1 MILITLSFPVTKIS
15 HVYLVFYF
23 LKIVLILI
31 FLILRSSYCRREEE
45 KEKLELKVELN
56 HRRVQFND
64 IGQKRSP
71 SASILNDILKND
83 VPLELLKIA
92 KATTD
97 MEIEQIEREKEESQ
111 VSEKYQGLFPFPSPT
126 CVRNTLTIV
135 FFGKGKF
142 FH

>member
-1 MILITLSFPVTKIS
+1 MTLDPDPVTKIS
-15 HVYLVFYF
+15 HVYLVLYF
-23 LKIVLILI
+23 LKIVLI

>member
-1 MILITLSFPVTKIS
+1 MTLDPDPVTKIS

-97 MEIEQIEREKEESQ
+97 MEIEQIEREKEESR
-111 VSEKYQGLFPFPSPT
+111 VSEKYQGLT
-126 CVRNTLTIV
+126 VIVRTA
-135 FFGKGKF
+135 
-142 FH
+142 

>member
-1 MILITLSFPVTKIS
+1 MTLDPDPVTKIS
-15 HVYLVFYF
+15 HVYLVLYF
-23 LKIVLILI
+23 LKIVLI

-97 MEIEQIEREKEESQ
+97 MEIEQIEREKEESR
-111 VSEKYQGLFPFPSPT
+111 VSEKYQGLT
-126 CVRNTLTIV
+126 VIVRTA
-135 FFGKGKF
+135 
-142 FH
+142 

>member
-1 MILITLSFPVTKIS
+1 MDILPCISSKLYLFCSFCD
-15 HVYLVFYF
+15 L
-23 LKIVLILI
+23 LII
-31 FLILRSSYCRREEE
+31 PRREEE

-111 VSEKYQGLFPFPSPT
+111 VSESTRASFRSLLPP
-126 CVRNTLTIV
+126 VLEI
-135 FFGKGKF
+135 
-142 FH
+142 H

>member
-1 MILITLSFPVTKIS
+1 MTLDPDPVTKIS
-15 HVYLVFYF
+15 HVYLVLYF
-23 LKIVLILI
+23 LKIVLIL
-31 FLILRSSYCRREEE
+31 LILRSSYCRREEE

-111 VSEKYQGLFPFPSPT
+111 VSESTRASFPSLLPP
-126 CVRNTLTIV
+126 VLEI
-135 FFGKGKF
+135 
-142 FH
+142 H

>member
-1 MILITLSFPVTKIS
+1 MYILSCISSKLYLFCSFCD
-15 HVYLVFYF
+15 L
-23 LKIVLILI
+23 LII
-31 FLILRSSYCRREEE
+31 PRREEE

-111 VSEKYQGLFPFPSPT
+111 VSENYQGLFPFPSPT

>member
-1 MILITLSFPVTKIS
+1 MTLDPDNIIFSCHKHITWIS
-15 HVYLVFYF
+15 C
-23 LKIVLILI
+23 LKILLIL
-31 FLILRSSYCRREEE
+31 LILRSSYCRREEE

-126 CVRNTLTIV
+126 CGKNTFKIV
-135 FFGKGKF
+135 FLGKGKF